1 MSIRLETL
9 STGDKWVP
17 PTGSEIKT
25 LMRVADLTSNGLALL
40 VGLSTDVKAP
50 GNRTVR
56 RWTSGDATIPYA
68 AWALLAHAAG
78 LGMIWVKNDD
88 AEWPDSLLGDT
99 A

>member
-9 STGDKWVP
+9 SAGESWVP
-17 PTGSEIKT
+17 PTGSEIKE
-25 LMRVADLTSNGLALL
+25 LMHVAGLTSNELALL

-56 RWTSGDATIPYA
+56 RWTSGEAKIPYA

-88 AEWPDSLLGDT
+88 SEWPDSLLGDI

>member
-9 STGDKWVP
+9 STGDCWVP

-40 VGLSTDVKAP
+40 VGLTTDVNAP

-56 RWTSGDATIPYA
+56 RWTSGEVKIPYA

-78 LGMIWVKNDD
+78 LGMIWVKK
-88 AEWPDSLLGDT
+88 EGSECPDY
-99 A
+99 